1 MRILVAALYVRG
13 IVSEGGSSFYMKC
26 IIDNLREL
34 GHQVHTT
41 DCPSMIPLRSY
52 DLIICSHNEIL
63 RQLSRFNVPKV
74 CISQGIIKQEE
85 LHSGA
90 DIYYSVSE
98 EVRDHNR
105 TLGIESTIIGQP
117 VNLQSIVP
125 VNDVLTNIL
134 IIRNHGTLHGD
145 DPFACLSSK
154 YTVRNSDPT
163 SPIEDQMKWADVCVT
178 LGRGAVSSMS
188 LGRPVLVADNR
199 YYQGKV
205 GDGYTNTETLHEIA
219 RHNFSGRRYR
229 HPVTEEWLLS
239 ELEKYDP
246 SDSQMVYDY
255 VCENHDMKKA
265 LDRLLSDVSKLTCEG
280 VN

>member
-34 GHQVHTT
+34 GHQVHVT

-52 DLIICSHNEIL
+52 DLIVCSHNEIL
-63 RQLSRFNVPKV
+63 RQLSRFKVPKV

-85 LHSGA
+85 LHAGA

-98 EVRDHNR
+98 EAQEHNR
-105 TLGIESTIIGQP
+105 ALGIESSVIGQP

-125 VNDVLTNIL
+125 VNDSLKNIL
-134 IIRNHGTLHGD
+134 IIRNHGTLTGD
-145 DPFACLSSK
+145 DPFACLTNK

-163 SPIEDQMKWADVCVT
+163 TPIEDQMKWADVCVT
-178 LGRGAVSSMS
+178 LGRGAVSAMS

-205 GDGYTNTETLHEIA
+205 GDGYTNRNTLHEIA
-219 RHNFSGRRYR
+219 KHNFSGRRYR
-229 HPVTEEWLLS
+229 YPVTEEWLLS
-239 ELEKYDP
+239 ELEKYDS
-246 SDSQMVYDY
+246 SDSKMVYDY

-265 LDRLLSDVSKLTCEG
+265 IIRILSDVSNLTGKGIE
-280 VN
+280 